1 MQYIEGEKNIVANAL
16 SHIPRVEIFRYE
28 EKKDFP
34 FNLSTLAKKQRAKN
48 GIRPRCGSAPWRV
61 LLLASAKWGAPLTV

>member
-1 MQYIEGEKNIVANAL
+1 
-16 SHIPRVEIFRYE
+16 
-28 EKKDFP
+28 
-34 FNLSTLAKKQRAKN
+34 LAKKQRAKN